1 MTDLDEATLF
11 GEESDA
17 ELVPWPH
24 GYGNRPQQVE
34 RTLFGELSLWRVAPW
49 PEGYGS
55 A

>member
-1 MTDLDEATLF
+1 VTDLDTETLF

-24 GYGNRPQQVE
+24 GYGSRPPQEE
-34 RTLFGELSLWRVAPW
+34 RTLFGEPALWRTVPW
-49 PEGYGS
+49 PWGHGS